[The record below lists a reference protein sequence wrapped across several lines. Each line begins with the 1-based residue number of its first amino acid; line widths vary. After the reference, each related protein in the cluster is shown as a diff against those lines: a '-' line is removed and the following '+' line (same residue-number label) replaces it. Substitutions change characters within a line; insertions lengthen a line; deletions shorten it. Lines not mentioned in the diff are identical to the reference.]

1 MSMKSVA
8 GVLVVAAILLGAC
21 GDDGEESTDAGASSR
36 TEEASPSTSGDAAGG
51 GAAVTVQETS
61 LGEVLVGED
70 GMTLYGFTNDTDGT
84 PTCVDGCAEAWP
96 AATVDSAELPAGL
109 DADVF
114 SVVERPDGTF
124 QLKAGEW
131 PLYFFSGDAAAG
143 DVNGQG
149 VGGIWFVVA
158 EDGSLIKGDAP
169 AEAPTD
175 DATTTTED
183 DGY

>member
-8 GVLVVAAILLGAC
+8 GVLVATAIVLGAC
-21 GDDGEESTDAGASSR
+21 GSDGDEKTDAGASSKTAEQSST
-36 TEEASPSTSGDAAGG
+36 TEAAAGG
-51 GAAVTVQETS
+51 APVTVKETA
-61 LGEVLVGED
+61 LGDVLVGEG

-124 QLKAGEW
+124 QLKADKW
-131 PLYFFSGDAAAG
+131 PLYYYAADQAAG

-169 AEAPTD
+169 AGGSTD
-175 DATTTTED
+175 DSTTTTED